1 MFDSTTCLVFKAN
14 TRGNKILNIK
24 LLISMEA
31 MEVRGENIED
41 VC

>member
-24 LLISMEA
+24 LLISME
-31 MEVRGENIED
+31 VRGENIED